1 MGHANCACPRRAPPC
16 ARWSAPVARWFPV
29 IANIAPVI
37 SLFGTNLFPVSL
49 PVPIPG
55 FLPQVVGKAALSA
68 KRRAQTRAIFPAN
81 RENSCH
87 DDSLS
92 GVVAMRIAHALD
104 DFHPQWRAPPAP
116 AGCFPVDREKT
127 VQSARERP
135 RVRRAASA
143 AHPSTST
150 PFSAHHSRSAF
161 SFASASYSYQLSRA
175 PTRTRKSLNL
185 R

>member
-55 FLPQVVGKAALSA
+55 FCPKWSEKQHFLRKDERRRGRFSLPTGKTPAAMTAYEVLSPCEPRVPSTIFTHNGA
-68 KRRAQTRAIFPAN
+68 PLRRRLAVSLSTGKRRFKARAN
-81 RENSCH
+81 
-87 DDSLS
+87 
-92 GVVAMRIAHALD
+92 G
-104 DFHPQWRAPPAP
+104 
-116 AGCFPVDREKT
+116 
-127 VQSARERP
+127 P

-161 SFASASYSYQLSRA
+161 SFASAL
-175 PTRTRKSLNL
+175 
-185 R
+185 